1 MEWDMT
7 RVFTKDWQKNNKGI
21 CVRLMNTMESDENR
35 CKHEKEKTENP
46 PEDEL
51 PEGGGTV
58 I

>member
-1 MEWDMT
+1 M
-7 RVFTKDWQKNNKGI
+7 KDEGRQMKVKTNILDKRKN
-21 CVRLMNTMESDENR
+21 
-35 CKHEKEKTENP
+35 KTENP